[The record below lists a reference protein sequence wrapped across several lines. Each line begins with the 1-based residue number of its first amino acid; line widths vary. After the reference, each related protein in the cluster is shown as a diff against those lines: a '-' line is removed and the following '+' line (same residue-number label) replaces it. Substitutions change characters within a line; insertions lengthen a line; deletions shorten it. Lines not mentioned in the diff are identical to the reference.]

1 MEIQEPKKKKTKET
15 VFLRAKDSS
24 GKYAGTVFFVYLYF
38 MLLWICTQ
46 PHVRSKLYTFYY
58 TTTIR
63 QL

>member
-38 MLLWICTQ
+38 MLL
-46 PHVRSKLYTFYY
+46 
-58 TTTIR
+58 
-63 QL
+63 